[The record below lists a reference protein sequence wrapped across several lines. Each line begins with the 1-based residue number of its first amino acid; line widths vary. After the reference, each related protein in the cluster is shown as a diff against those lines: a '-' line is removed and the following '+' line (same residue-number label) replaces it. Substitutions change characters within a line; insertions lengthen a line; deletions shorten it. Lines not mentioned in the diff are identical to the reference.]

1 MKESSCGQLFSA
13 ELDGNGNRLS
23 LTKQSRFTNL
33 MGFWENANFHP
44 ETSNIQTS
52 NFSTNQSMQNYM
64 MPENFDNNQTS
75 LFPTILCNSLSDV
88 NTLRI

>member
-1 MKESSCGQLFSA
+1 MKESSRGQLFSA

-44 ETSNIQTS
+44 ETSQYPNIE
-52 NFSTNQSMQNYM
+52 FL
-64 MPENFDNNQTS
+64 D
-75 LFPTILCNSLSDV
+75 
-88 NTLRI
+88 